1 MIEDLIDRLRLLR
14 TPGIG
19 PVTYRQLLM
28 RFGTPAAALAAVPDL
43 ARRGGG
49 KVPALS
55 TVADAEREIARVDKL
70 GAKFLALGQ
79 GLYPRL
85 LAELEDAPPLL
96 VAKGILNLLD
106 RQSVAIVGARN
117 ASAAA
122 CRFGR
127 GLAHDLGQQ
136 DLVVVSG
143 LARGIDSA
151 AHDGALA
158 SGTIGVI
165 AGGIDIFY
173 PPENEA
179 RQKAISEHGLV
190 LAEMPP
196 GTEPR
201 ARHFPYRN
209 RIIAGM
215 SSGTVVVEAA
225 PRSGS
230 LITARLAAE
239 AGREVMAVPG
249 SPLDPRAQGC
259 NQLIRDGA
267 TLVQNAADVV
277 EAIRPSASQVK
288 SVPAHYEAAPRSGSL
303 ITARLAAEAGREVLA
318 VPGSPLDPRAQG
330 CNQPIRDGATLVQNA
345 ADVIE
350 VIRPYE
356 SRVQAAPSPFEPAP
370 EPMNGDDALGLVEG
384 LLGPSPVPVDEIIR
398 LSGAPSGAVQMAL
411 LELDLAG
418 RLDRHAGGKVS
429 LRPA

>member
-1 MIEDLIDRLRLLR
+1 MPSDAARIEDLVDRLRLLR

-19 PVTYRQLLM
+19 PITYRQLIA

-49 KVPALS
+49 KAAALRS
-55 TVADAEREIARVDKL
+55 RDDAEREIARVEKL
-70 GAKFLALGQ
+70 GAKFLALGE

-85 LAELEDAPPLL
+85 LGELEDAPPLL
-96 VAKGILNLLD
+96 TARGNLGLLD
-106 RQSVAIVGARN
+106 RQAVGIVGARN

-122 CRFGR
+122 CRFAR
-127 GLAHDLGQQ
+127 GLAHDLGQN
-136 DLVVVSG
+136 DIVVVSG

-151 AHDGALA
+151 AHDGALET
-158 SGTIGVI
+158 GTIAVI
-165 AGGIDIFY
+165 AGGIDVVY
-173 PPENEA
+173 PPENKQRQEA
-179 RQKAISEHGLV
+179 LYERGLV
-190 LAEMPP
+190 IAEMPP

-209 RIIAGM
+209 RIIAGIGT
-215 SSGTVVVEAA
+215 GTVVVEAA

-267 TLVQNAADVV
+267 TLIQNATDVV
-277 EAIRPSASQVK
+277 EAIRLPAS
-288 SVPAHYEAAPRSGSL
+288 SVRAATTR
-303 ITARLAAEAGREVLA
+303 
-318 VPGSPLDPRAQG
+318 
-330 CNQPIRDGATLVQNA
+330 
-345 ADVIE
+345 
-350 VIRPYE
+350 Y
-356 SRVQAAPSPFEPAP
+356 EPAP
-370 EPMNGDDALGLVEG
+370 EMNGDDALGVVKE

-398 LSGAPSGAVQMAL
+398 LSGASAGAVQMAL

-418 RLDRHAGGKVS
+418 RLDRHAGNRVS
-429 LRPA
+429 LRPES

>member
-1 MIEDLIDRLRLLR
+1 MIEDLVDRLRLLR

-19 PVTYRQLLM
+19 PVTFRQLIM

-49 KVPALS
+49 KAPALR
-55 TVADAEREIARVDKL
+55 TRQDAEREIARVDKL
-70 GAKFLALGQ
+70 GAKFLAVGQ

-85 LAELEDAPPLL
+85 LAELEDAPPLII
-96 VAKGILNLLD
+96 ARGNLNLLD
-106 RQSVAIVGARN
+106 RQAVAIVGARN

-122 CRFGR
+122 CRFAR

-136 DLVVVSG
+136 DLIVVSG

-158 SGTIGVI
+158 TGTIGVI

-173 PPENEA
+173 PPENEE
-179 RQKAISEHGLV
+179 RQEALYERGLV

-267 TLVQNAADVV
+267 TLIQNAADVV
-277 EAIRPSASQVK
+277 EAIRPF
-288 SVPAHYEAAPRSGSL
+288 
-303 ITARLAAEAGREVLA
+303 
-318 VPGSPLDPRAQG
+318 
-330 CNQPIRDGATLVQNA
+330 
-345 ADVIE
+345 
-350 VIRPYE
+350 E
-356 SRVQAAPSPFEPAP
+356 SRVRSAPSTYEPQ
-370 EPMNGDDALGLVEG
+370 ELNGDDALGLVEE
-384 LLGPSPVPVDEIIR
+384 LLGPSAVPVDEIIR
-398 LSGAPSGAVQMAL
+398 LSGASSGAVQMAL

-418 RLDRHAGGKVS
+418 RLDRHAGNKVS

>member
-1 MIEDLIDRLRLLR
+1 LIEDLVDRLRLLR

-19 PVTYRQLLM
+19 PVTFRQLIA
-28 RFGTPAAALAAVPDL
+28 RFGTPAAALAAVPEL
-43 ARRGGG
+43 AQRGGG
-49 KVPALS
+49 KAPALR
-55 TVADAEREIARVDKL
+55 TRADAEREITRVEKL
-70 GAKFLALGQ
+70 GAKFLVLGQ

-85 LAELEDAPPLL
+85 LSELEDAPPLL
-96 VAKGILNLLD
+96 IAKGNLNLLD
-106 RQSVAIVGARN
+106 RQAVAIVGARN

-122 CRFGR
+122 CRFAR
-127 GLAHDLGQQ
+127 GLAHDLGQNE
-136 DLVVVSG
+136 LVVVSG

-151 AHDGALA
+151 AHDG
-158 SGTIGVI
+158 SVSTGTVAVI

-173 PPENEA
+173 PPENEE
-179 RQKAISEHGLV
+179 RQKMLYERGV
-190 LAEMPP
+190 VVAEMPA

-277 EAIRPSASQVK
+277 EAIRPFASQVR
-288 SVPAHYEAAPRSGSL
+288 STPSHYEMAA
-303 ITARLAAEAGREVLA
+303 
-318 VPGSPLDPRAQG
+318 
-330 CNQPIRDGATLVQNA
+330 
-345 ADVIE
+345 
-350 VIRPYE
+350 
-356 SRVQAAPSPFEPAP
+356 
-370 EPMNGDDALGLVEG
+370 EPMNGEDALGVVEE

-398 LSGAPSGAVQMAL
+398 LSAVPSGAVQMAL